1 MDKRIIWLAV
11 GSFTMSTVGFV
22 FSSLLP
28 SIAADTHTTI
38 PHSGHLITL
47 FSLSYAIGAPLLSA
61 LAGAADRRR
70 LLVT

>member
-38 PHSGHLITL
+38 PHAGHLITL
-47 FSLSYAIGAPLLSA
+47 FS
-61 LAGAADRRR
+61 
-70 LLVT
+70 